1 MSRLGTLLA
10 TSRKQK
16 NLTLRAVEK
25 VTGISNAYLS
35 QLENGD
41 VQEPSPVMLAK
52 LADIYDVPYP
62 TMLEYAGYR
71 VPKSSAAGTSSTTF
85 VARIGTVTE
94 DEETALL
101 EYLDFLR
108 TKRKRE
114 RKQ

>member
-1 MSRLGTLLA
+1 MSKLGTLLA
-10 TSRKQK
+10 TSRKRK

-25 VTGISNAYLS
+25 ITGISNAYLS

-52 LADIYDVPYP
+52 LADLYEVPYN

-71 VPKSSAAGTSSTTF
+71 VPKSPGAMTSQTF
-85 VARIGTVTE
+85 AARIGSVSE

-108 TKRKRE
+108 TKRRRE
-114 RKQ
+114 LRK

>member
-1 MSRLGTLLA
+1 V
-10 TSRKQK
+10 TSRRRK

-35 QLENGD
+35 QLENGE

-52 LADIYDVPYP
+52 LADLYEVPYA

-71 VPKSSAAGTSSTTF
+71 VPKGASGAFSQTF
-85 VARIGTVTE
+85 AARIGAVSE

-101 EYLDFLR
+101 EYLEFLR

-114 RKQ
+114 SKK

>member
-1 MSRLGTLLA
+1 MTRLGRLLA
-10 TSRKQK
+10 TSRRQK

-25 VTGISNAYLS
+25 TTGISNAYLS

-52 LADIYDVPYP
+52 LADLYDLPYP

-71 VPKSSAAGTSSTTF
+71 VPKSVDAAAASPF
-85 VARIGTVTE
+85 AARIGTVTE

-108 TKRKRE
+108 TRHKRE
-114 RKQ
+114 RKK

>member
-10 TSRKQK
+10 TSRRQK
-16 NLTLRAVEK
+16 NLTLREVEK

-52 LADIYDVPYP
+52 LADLYDVPYP

-71 VPKSSAAGTSSTTF
+71 VPKSIDAGVTSPF
-85 VARIGTVTE
+85 AARIGTVTE

-108 TKRKRE
+108 TRRKRE
-114 RKQ
+114 RKK

>member
-10 TSRKQK
+10 TSRRQK

-25 VTGISNAYLS
+25 ITGISNAYLS
-35 QLENGD
+35 QIENGD

-52 LADIYDVPYP
+52 LADLYDVPYP

-71 VPKSSAAGTSSTTF
+71 VPKSVDAGATSPLA
-85 VARIGTVTE
+85 ARIGTVTE

-108 TKRKRE
+108 TRRKRE
-114 RKQ
+114 RKK

>member
-1 MSRLGTLLA
+1 MGKLGTLLA
-10 TSRKQK
+10 TSRKRK

-25 VTGISNAYLS
+25 ATRISNAYLS

-41 VQEPSPVMLAK
+41 VREPSPVMLAK
-52 LADIYDVPYP
+52 LADLYEVPYT

-71 VPKSSAAGTSSTTF
+71 VPKSASSVPAQSF
-85 VARIGTVTE
+85 AARIGPVTQ

-108 TKRKRE
+108 TKRKRDL
-114 RKQ
+114 RK

>member
-1 MSRLGTLLA
+1 MSKLGTLLA
-10 TSRKQK
+10 TSRKRK

-25 VTGISNAYLS
+25 ATGISNAYLS

-41 VQEPSPVMLAK
+41 VQQPSPVMLAK
-52 LADIYDVPYP
+52 LADLYEVPYA

-71 VPKSSAAGTSSTTF
+71 VPRSSGTAPSQAF
-85 VARIGTVTE
+85 AARIGSVSE

-114 RKQ
+114 LRK